1 MIVALA
7 DNLALVVTGAQGSR
21 PERSLDV
28 FVQSIAYLARN
39 TIQIALRAS
48 NQTPLPDAEPGA
60 HIDVHIPNGLVRQ
73 YSLMKPAAA
82 PLEYLIGVKR
92 DEVSRGGSV
101 WLHENLRVGQALHI
115 SAPRNH
121 FPLVACARHTVLFA
135 GGIGITPIWAMAQ
148 RLADRGASW
157 ELHYAV
163 RARAE
168 AALVDELAG
177 LGDAAQIHCDE
188 EEGGCLLNI
197 AAIVARQ
204 QPGAHLYCCGP
215 APMIVAFERATSH
228 LDPDLVHVEH
238 FVQQTEASRAGGFV
252 IELARSGRTLEVAPG
267 ASILQTLLGAGVE
280 VPHSCEQGV
289 CGACETRVLAGEPD
303 HRDSILTEGERR
315 ANKTMMICCS
325 GSSGGRLILD
335 L

>member
-1 MIVALA
+1 VH
-7 DNLALVVTGAQGSR
+7 
-21 PERSLDV
+21 
-28 FVQSIAYLARN
+28 SIAYLARN

-48 NQTPLPDAEPGA
+48 SQTPLPEAEPGA

-73 YSLMKPAAA
+73 YSLMKPAPA

-92 DEVSRGGSV
+92 DEASRGGSA
-101 WLHENLRVGQALHI
+101 WLHENLRVGQALRI

-121 FPLVACARHTVLFA
+121 FSLAACASHTVLVA

-148 RLADRGASW
+148 RLADQGASW

-177 LGDAAQIHCDE
+177 LGDGVAIHCDE
-188 EEGGCLLNI
+188 EEGGRLLNV

-215 APMIVAFERATSH
+215 APMIVAFERATAH

-238 FVQQTEASRAGGFV
+238 FAQQAEASRAGGFV

-267 ASILQTLLGAGVE
+267 ASILQTLLAAGVE

-315 ANKTMMICCS
+315 ANRTMMVCCS
-325 GSSGGRLILD
+325 GSRGGRLVLD

>member
-1 MIVALA
+1 MH
-7 DNLALVVTGAQGSR
+7 
-21 PERSLDV
+21 
-28 FVQSIAYLARN
+28 SIAYLARN
-39 TIQIALRAS
+39 TIQIALRGS
-48 NQTPLPDAEPGA
+48 NQTPLPEAEPGA
-60 HIDVHIPNGLVRQ
+60 HIDLHIPNGLIRQ

-92 DEVSRGGSV
+92 DEASRGGSV

-163 RARAE
+163 RTRAE
-168 AALVDELAG
+168 AALVDELVG
-177 LGDAAQIHCDE
+177 LGDGVQIHCDE
-188 EEGGCLLNI
+188 EEGGRLLNVG
-197 AAIVARQ
+197 AIVARQ

-228 LDPDLVHVEH
+228 LAADWVHVEH
-238 FVQQTEASRAGGFV
+238 FAQQAEASRAGGFV

-267 ASILQTLLGAGVE
+267 ASILQTLLAAGFE